1 MNHNDD
7 DVDSNGVPGPRL
19 EGLALI
25 KAMPVYFSG

>member
-7 DVDSNGVPGPRL
+7 DVDSNGVPEPRL